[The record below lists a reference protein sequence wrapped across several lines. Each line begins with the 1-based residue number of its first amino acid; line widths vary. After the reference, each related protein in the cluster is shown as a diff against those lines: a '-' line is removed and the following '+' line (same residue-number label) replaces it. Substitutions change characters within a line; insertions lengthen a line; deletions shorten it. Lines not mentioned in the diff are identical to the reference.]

1 MWLDQW
7 YRNWQRQP
15 RTRKVS
21 RTPAPRLQEL
31 EDRTLP
37 SGNMPAPP
45 PNNGGSAA
53 PPPPSTF
60 QAALSLYLDAAFL
73 EAWIVAFQHIGSNPD
88 EFGIVPSVTANAN
101 ATAAAAGI
109 NLDAAN
115 HLAGFL
121 EDLRGFENG
130 LSLPNPVSPQTLAL
144 EDIQFNWPYAGP
156 FAGFALMAGAQAAL
170 DRVQLPP
177 TSS

>member
-1 MWLDQW
+1 LEQ
-7 YRNWQRQP
+7 
-15 RTRKVS
+15 
-21 RTPAPRLQEL
+21 L

-37 SGNMPAPP
+37 SGNMPTPP

-53 PPPPSTF
+53 PPPSTF

-73 EAWIVAFQHIGSNPD
+73 EAWIVAFQNIGPNPD

-121 EDLRGFENG
+121 ENLRGFENG
-130 LSLPNPVSPQTLAL
+130 LALPNPVSPQTLAL

-177 TSS
+177 ASS

>member
-1 MWLDQW
+1 M
-7 YRNWQRQP
+7 
-15 RTRKVS
+15 
-21 RTPAPRLQEL
+21 TPAQI
-31 EDRTLP
+31 
-37 SGNMPAPP
+37 GA
-45 PNNGGSAA
+45 GVG
-53 PPPPSTF
+53 
-60 QAALSLYLDAAFL
+60 AALTVLILLGVRDLSPQGERGNLSNDAAFL
-73 EAWIVAFQHIGSNPD
+73 EAWIVSFENIGSNPD

-130 LSLPNPVSPQTLAL
+130 LALPNPVSPQTLAL

-156 FAGFALMAGAQAAL
+156 FAGFALMAGEQVAL